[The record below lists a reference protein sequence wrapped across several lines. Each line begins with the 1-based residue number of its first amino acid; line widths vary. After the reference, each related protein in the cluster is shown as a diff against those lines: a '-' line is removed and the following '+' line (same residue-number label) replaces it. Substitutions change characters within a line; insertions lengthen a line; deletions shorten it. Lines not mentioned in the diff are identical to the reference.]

1 MSPGALAS
9 GTQTTVVVSRRVR
22 PGSEEAFRA
31 WAAGFEREMALFPGH
46 VGCQLVPPVG
56 EAQLEWVFV
65 FTFDS
70 PRSLQA
76 WVSSPVRARW
86 LAQVEPLVEGQDQAQ
101 LISGLEALFGLLP
114 PSVAPPPPVWKVAVS
129 VLVGL
134 YPTSLLN
141 AVFLTPLLQELP
153 LAIRVLV
160 SVVAVVALMTWVVM
174 PLVTRALKPWLYP
187 GR

>member
-1 MSPGALAS
+1 MSPGAPAA

-46 VGCQLVPPVG
+46 VNCQLVPPVG

-76 WVSSPVRARW
+76 WVESPARGRW
-86 LAQVEPLVEGQDQAQ
+86 LTEVEPLVEGQDQAQ
-101 LISGLEALFGLLP
+101 IISGLEALFGLLP
-114 PSVAPPPPVWKVAVS
+114 PTVAPPPPVWKVAVS

-141 AVFLTPLLQELP
+141 AAFLAPLLQGLP
-153 LAIRVLV
+153 LPLRVLT
-160 SVVAVVALMTWVVM
+160 SVVVLVALMTWVVM

-187 GR
+187 KR